1 MFGPVRHS
9 IRARSSGWR
18 TYSQGRY
25 RPFHGIAIGQS
36 FVGAL
41 ASDAIFVPLL
51 LALGAS
57 GAFVMFVGA
66 LPAAGS
72 ALQGLFPALL
82 RRANGDLRRLTLL
95 FACFELRG
103 LVIAAIVGAVALGA
117 LPPDAAVIAIAVV
130 VAVGQTAG
138 IISGANIA
146 AWTAAV
152 LPDKERR
159 LVGPRTGA
167 IAVGLSAVL
176 LLPAARLVDAR
187 PAGAARLWM
196 YAALTAIG
204 GTAALLTLVSVRH
217 LPRPGRIRV
226 PLDAA
231 GAKAPVPFREFL
243 RVSVLNSAGGG
254 LVPYLGVYAIT
265 ILHCSPGFVIMLA
278 GLNSLASLVASLS
291 AGAFLAGGSAS
302 RLHRASFIARAAACG
317 ICLAAFPGN
326 GTAPLL
332 LAAGSVLFAV
342 GYSTGTLAQNERLFR
357 MVSGPSIIAC
367 QGKFLA
373 ANGVAQSAGSM
384 VTAAALAVS
393 QSYPVYAVIF
403 VSSAAARVVASAAM
417 NVSPTW
423 HSAPTAAA
431 ASEPE
436 VAARRSI
443 GA

>member
-9 IRARSSGWR
+9 VRARSSGWR

-103 LVIAAIVGAVALGA
+103 LALSAIVGTVALGVV
-117 LPPDAAVIAIAVV
+117 PPGAAVIAIAVV

-138 IISGANIA
+138 IISAANIA

-152 LPDKERR
+152 LPDSERR

-167 IAVGLSAVL
+167 IAMGLNAVL
-176 LLPAARLVDAR
+176 LLPAARLVDASS
-187 PAGAARLWM
+187 AGSSRLWM

-204 GTAALLTLVSVRH
+204 GSAAWLTLVSVRK

-231 GAKAPVPFREFL
+231 GARAPLPFGEFL
-243 RVSVLNSAGGG
+243 KVSVLNSVGGG

-265 ILHCSPGFVIMLA
+265 VLHCSPGFVIMLA
-278 GLNSLASLVASLS
+278 GLNSLASLITSIS
-291 AGAFLAGGSAS
+291 AGAFLASGSAS

-317 ICLAAFPGN
+317 VCLAAFPGN
-326 GTAPLL
+326 GAAPLL
-332 LAAGSVLFAV
+332 LTAGSVLFAA
-342 GYSTGTLAQNERLFR
+342 GFSAGALAQNERLFR

-384 VTAAALAVS
+384 VTAATLAVS
-393 QSYPVYAVIF
+393 QSYPVYAVLF
-403 VSSAAARVVASAAM
+403 VGSAVARVVASAGM
-417 NVSPTW
+417 KVSPTW
-423 HSAPTAAA
+423 HSAPVAPPPV
-431 ASEPE
+431 EPE
-436 VAARRSI
+436 AAARRSL

>member
-1 MFGPVRHS
+1 MFGPVRS
-9 IRARSSGWR
+9 SFRARSGGWR
-18 TYSQGRY
+18 TYLQGRY

-82 RRANGDLRRLTLL
+82 RRANGDLRRLTLV

-103 LVIAAIVGAVALGA
+103 LALAGIVGATAVGA
-117 LPPDAAVIAIAVV
+117 LPPGAAVIAIAIVV
-130 VAVGQTAG
+130 GVGQTAG

-152 LPDKERR
+152 LPDRERR

-167 IAVGLSAVL
+167 IAVGLGALL
-176 LLPAARLVDAR
+176 LLPAAYLVDSS
-187 PAGAARLWM
+187 PAGSARLWM
-196 YAALTAIG
+196 YAAITAVGGAAAILT
-204 GTAALLTLVSVRH
+204 VCSVRR
-217 LPRPGRIRV
+217 LPLPGRIRI
-226 PLDAA
+226 PPDAA
-231 GAKAPVPFREFL
+231 GARAPASFGEFL

-254 LVPYLGVYAIT
+254 LVPYLSVYAIT
-265 ILHCSPGFVIMLA
+265 ILHCSPGFAIMLA

-291 AGAFLAGGSAS
+291 AGAFLQRGSAS
-302 RLHRASFIARAAACG
+302 RLHRASFIVRAVACG
-317 ICLAAFPGN
+317 VCIAAFPGN
-326 GTAPLL
+326 VAAPVL
-332 LAAGSVLFAV
+332 LAAGSVLFSA
-342 GYSTGTLAQNERLFR
+342 GGSAGTLAQNERLFR

-373 ANGVAQSAGSM
+373 GNGIAQSAGSAF
-384 VTAAALAVS
+384 TAAALAVS
-393 QSYPVYAVIF
+393 QSYPVYACIF
-403 VSSAAARVVASAAM
+403 AGSAAARIVASAAM
-417 NVSPTW
+417 KVSPTW
-423 HSAPTAAA
+423 RSPAA
-431 ASEPE
+431 ETE
-436 VAARRSI
+436 VAPGRSV